1 MSYTEL
7 IQRALH
13 GRSVL
18 QAAKELGLPQSTLH
32 NYCSGKRMPDY
43 LTAFMLAKEAGVDPR
58 EMFMALVE
66 EDAKKKGV
74 LEKFPRVLMRCCHS
88 SSRAGTGFRRADSS
102 LKLGLTLRRLCT
114 YVV

>member
-74 LEKFPRVLMRCCHS
+74 LEKISEGFNALLSLVKPRRDWVPAC
-88 SSRAGTGFRRADSS
+88 
-102 LKLGLTLRRLCT
+102 
-114 YVV
+114 